1 MRVGPARSGAF
12 VNRFGATDRRGVCF
26 GPRMR
31 NKNGSSAPQE
41 GSGGDK
47 NHFEKALEAKTTRAR
62 RKARLAF
69 GRLGPGLITGA
80 ADDDPSGIAT
90 YSQAG
95 AQFGV
100 NMLWTPV
107 FTYPLML
114 AVQSICARVG
124 RVTGNGLAANLIQIF
139 PRWLVIGL
147 VGLLFVANTI
157 NIGADVAAMGA
168 AVALLTGW
176 GQTLFTLA
184 AAALS
189 LLLQLF
195 VPYHRYVSILKWLT
209 LVLFAYFGV
218 ILTIHIDWAMVA
230 RSIFLPDI
238 ALNAAFVTM
247 VVAVFGTTI
256 SPYLFFWQ
264 TSEEVEDM
272 DEHHRPVLRNIS
284 PSAARLELKRIG
296 TDTIVGMAL
305 SNLVAFAII
314 LTAAVTLHQAGVTDI
329 QTSAQ
334 AAEALRP
341 VAGQLAFL
349 LFSLGIIGTGLLAVP
364 VLAGSTAYAAAEAFR
379 WKQGLE
385 NKPADAPGFYG
396 VIVISMI
403 VALGAVFS
411 PLDPIKALFWSA
423 VVNGVIAVPILGA
436 TMILASRR
444 DEMGSFVATRSQR
457 IFGWAA
463 TAIMGIAAVALFAV
477 V

>member
-1 MRVGPARSGAF
+1 
-12 VNRFGATDRRGVCF
+12 
-26 GPRMR
+26 MR
-31 NKNGSSAPQE
+31 NQIGSSAPSE
-41 GSGGDK
+41 AATGVK
-47 NHFEKALEAKTTRAR
+47 NHFEQSLDAKATRAR
-62 RKARLAF
+62 RRFTLAF

-124 RVTGNGLAANLIQIF
+124 RVTGNGLAANLDEIF
-139 PRWLVIGL
+139 PRWLVVGL

-157 NIGADVAAMGA
+157 NIGADIAAMGA
-168 AVALLTGW
+168 AVQLLTGW
-176 GQTLFTLA
+176 GQTFFTLA
-184 AAALS
+184 AAVLS

-195 VPYHRYVSILKWLT
+195 VPYHRYVSFLKWLT
-209 LVLFAYFGV
+209 LVLIAYFGV

-230 RSIFLPDI
+230 RHVFLPAI
-238 ALNAAFVTM
+238 TLNGAFVTM

-272 DEHHRPVLRNIS
+272 EARGRPILRNVS
-284 PSAARLELKRIG
+284 EGAARLELRRIG

-305 SNLVAFAII
+305 SNLVAFAIM
-314 LTAAVTLHQAGVTDI
+314 LTAAMTLRETGVTDI

-341 VAGQLAFL
+341 IAGQLAFL

-364 VLAGSTAYAAAEAFR
+364 VLAGSTAYAAAEVFG

-385 NKPADAPGFYG
+385 NKVADAPGFYA

-403 VALGAVFS
+403 IALGVVFS

-444 DEMGSFVATRSQR
+444 DEMGAFVATRGQR

-463 TAIMGIAAVALFAV
+463 TAIMGIAAAALFV
-477 V
+477 IV

>member
-1 MRVGPARSGAF
+1 MSNQNGNSAQPE
-12 VNRFGATDRRGVCF
+12 GAT
-26 GPRMR
+26 
-31 NKNGSSAPQE
+31 
-41 GSGGDK
+41 GGK
-47 NHFEKALEAKTTRAR
+47 NHLEQALDVKATRAR
-62 RKARLAF
+62 RKVKLAF

-95 AQFGV
+95 AQFGL

-107 FTYPLML
+107 LTYPLML

-124 RVTGNGLAANLIQIF
+124 RVTGNGLAANLDRVF
-139 PRWLVIGL
+139 PRWLVMLL

-168 AVALLTGW
+168 AVQLLTG
-176 GQTLFTLA
+176 GSQTLFTIA

-195 VPYHRYVSILKWLT
+195 IPYHRYVSFLKWLT
-209 LVLFAYFGV
+209 LVLFTYFGV
-218 ILTIHIDWAMVA
+218 ILTVQVDWAAVA
-230 RSIFLPDI
+230 RHVVLPNI
-238 ALNAAFVTM
+238 AWTGAFITM

-272 DEHHRPVLRNIS
+272 AVNDRPVLRDI
-284 PSAARLELKRIG
+284 PAKAARRELKRIE

-305 SNLVAFAII
+305 SNLVAFTIM
-314 LTAAVTLHQAGVTDI
+314 LTAAVTLNAKGVTDI
-329 QTSAQ
+329 DTSAQ

-341 VAGQLAFL
+341 IAGHFAFL

-364 VLAGSTAYAAAEAFR
+364 VLAGSTAYATAEVFG
-379 WKQGLE
+379 WKKGLE
-385 NKPADAPGFYG
+385 HKPADCPAFYA
-396 VIVISMI
+396 VIVVSMM
-403 VALGAVFS
+403 VALGVVFS

-444 DEMGSFVATRSQR
+444 DEMGTFVATRAQR

-463 TAIMGIAAVALFAV
+463 TVVMGIAAIAMFVVA
-477 V
+477 

>member
-1 MRVGPARSGAF
+1 MRSGAF
-12 VNRFGATDRRGVCF
+12 AHRFGATGWCDAHFRRQ
-26 GPRMR
+26 MR
-31 NKNGSSAPQE
+31 NRNDHSSPQ
-41 GSGGDK
+41 SGTGGGA
-47 NHFEKALEAKTTRAR
+47 NHLEHALGVKATRAR
-62 RKARLAF
+62 RKFELAF

-95 AQFGV
+95 AQFGL

-114 AVQSICARVG
+114 AVQSICARIG
-124 RVTGNGLAANLIQIF
+124 RVTGNGLAANLNAIF
-139 PRWLVIGL
+139 PRGLVIGL

-168 AVALLTGW
+168 AVQLLTGW
-176 GQTLFTLA
+176 GQTWFTLVA
-184 AAALS
+184 TAVS

-195 VPYHRYVSILKWLT
+195 VPYHRYVSFLKWLT

-230 RSIFLPDI
+230 RRIFLPEVT
-238 ALNAAFVTM
+238 LNAAFVTM

-264 TSEEVEDM
+264 TAEEVEDM
-272 DEHHRPVLRNIS
+272 DERKRPVLRDIS
-284 PSAARLELKRIG
+284 PNAARLELKRIG

-305 SNLVAFAII
+305 SNLVAFSII

-349 LFSLGIIGTGLLAVP
+349 LFSLGIFGTGLLAVP
-364 VLAGSTAYAAAEAFR
+364 VLAGSTAYAAAEVFG
-379 WKQGLE
+379 WKKGLE

-396 VIVISMI
+396 VIVVSMV
-403 VALGAVFS
+403 VALAVVFS

-444 DEMGSFVATRSQR
+444 NEMGAFVATRGQR

-463 TAIMGIAAVALFAV
+463 TAIMGIAAAGLFIV
-477 V
+477 S